1 MGLPPAADRPDPMS
15 VDDYRDRLYEGDPQ
29 RLARW
34 RPQENSPP
42 SIAVWEITLRCDLG
56 CRHCGSRAGR
66 ARQDELSTAKALDLV
81 HQLADL
87 GLREVTL
94 IGGEFYLRDDWD
106 RIAAEIVRY
115 DMLCSIVTGARQ
127 MTDERIRRAAAAG
140 VGKIS
145 LSIDGLE
152 RTHDEIRGSAGS
164 WRAAVSAGR
173 RISASGIDL
182 SVNTQMNRLTMPEL
196 PGVADLLV
204 DIGARSWMVILTAA
218 MGRAADRPKL
228 MLQPY
233 HLLYLFPLLAAI
245 KREQLDPNG
254 IAFFPGN
261 NVGYFGPLAETLRYG
276 ADRGHVWS
284 GCGAG
289 VSSLGIE
296 ADGNVKG
303 CPSLPSSDYVRG
315 NLRERSLRDISAN
328 LARERVDSPVE
339 LWGFC
344 KTCPFAARCRGG
356 CTWTSHVL
364 FGRPGNNPFCHS
376 RALAL
381 AQAGFVEKL
390 EPVSAAPGEPFDF
403 GRYQIVETPLGP
415 DLEADPVI
423 GLTLASQAFGL
434 RPDAVGLW
442 SRQDLLDTLDAA
454 VTVAAGGREQ
464 RLR

>member
-1 MGLPPAADRPDPMS
+1 MTDGGHTDRIYD
-15 VDDYRDRLYEGDPQ
+15 GDP
-29 RLARW
+29 RNLARW
-34 RPQENSPP
+34 RPDAASPP
-42 SIAVWEITLRCDLG
+42 GIAVWEITLRCDLG

-66 ARQDELSTAKALDLV
+66 RRDNELTTAEALQLVDE
-81 HQLADL
+81 LADL
-87 GLREVTL
+87 GLKEITL

-106 RIAAEIVRY
+106 RIAARVTGRG
-115 DMLCSIVTGARQ
+115 MLCSIVTGARQ
-127 MTDERIRRAAAAG
+127 MTDERIRRAVAAG

-152 RTHDEIRGSAGS
+152 QTHDAIRGSVGS
-164 WRAAVSAGR
+164 WKAAVGAAR

-182 SVNTQMNRLTMPEL
+182 SVNSQLNRITMPEL
-196 PGVADLLV
+196 PALADLLV

-218 MGRAADRPKL
+218 MGRAADYPSL

-289 VSSLGIE
+289 ISSLGIE
-296 ADGNVKG
+296 ADGTLKG
-303 CPSLPSSDYVRG
+303 CPSLPTADYGRG
-315 NLRERSLRDISAN
+315 NVRDRPLRDIWSD
-328 LARERVDSPVE
+328 LVRERRESPVE

-344 KTCPFAARCRGG
+344 RTCPFAERCRAG

-364 FGRPGNNPFCHS
+364 FGRAGNNPFCHS

-381 AQAGFVEKL
+381 AEAGLIEKL
-390 EPVSAAPGEPFDF
+390 EPVAAAPGEPFDY
-403 GRYQIVETPLGP
+403 GHYRIVQAPCGP
-415 DLEADPVI
+415 ELEDDPVI
-423 GLTLASQAFGL
+423 AVTTASRAFGL
-434 RPDAVGLW
+434 RPEAASVW
-442 SRQDLLDTLDAA
+442 SKQDLTDFLARS
-454 VTVAAGGREQ
+454 VA
-464 RLR
+464 RLPSAPSRRGK

>member
-1 MGLPPAADRPDPMS
+1 MSPGDR
-15 VDDYRDRLYEGDPQ
+15 RDRDYDGDPQ
-29 RLARW
+29 ALARW
-34 RPQENSPP
+34 RPNADAPP
-42 SIAVWEITLRCDLG
+42 SVAVWEITLRCDLG

-66 ARQDELSTAKALDLV
+66 ARDDELSTAEALDLV
-81 HQLADL
+81 RQLADL
-87 GLREVTL
+87 GLQEVTL

-106 RIAAEIVRY
+106 RIAGEITRRG
-115 DMLCSIVTGARQ
+115 MLCSIVTGARQ
-127 MTDERIRRAAAAG
+127 MTDERIARAVAAG

-152 RTHDEIRGSAGS
+152 RTHDAIRGSAGS
-164 WRAAVSAGR
+164 RQAAVAAAR

-196 PGVADLLV
+196 PAVADLLV
-204 DIGARSWMVILTAA
+204 EIGARSWMVILTAP
-218 MGRAADRPKL
+218 MGRAADRPAL

-245 KREQLDPNG
+245 KRERLDPNG

-276 ADRGHVWS
+276 AELGHVWA

-289 VSSLGIE
+289 LSTLGIE
-296 ADGNVKG
+296 ADGSVKG
-303 CPSLPSSDYVRG
+303 CPSLPSADYVRG
-315 NLRERSLRDISAN
+315 NVRERSLREIWSG
-328 LARERVDSPVE
+328 LAPGRTAARVE

-344 KTCPFAARCRGG
+344 KTCPFAERCGGG

-381 AQAGFVEKL
+381 AEAGVVETL
-390 EPVSAAPGEPFDF
+390 EPAAAAPGRPFDF
-403 GRYQIVETPLGP
+403 GHYRIAERPLGP

-423 GLTLASQAFGL
+423 GMTMASQAFGL
-434 RPDAVGLW
+434 RRDAAGLW
-442 SRQDLLDTLDAA
+442 SRQELADALA
-454 VTVAAGGREQ
+454 Q
-464 RLR
+464 RS

>member
-1 MGLPPAADRPDPMS
+1 MTTDGNGEGSPYD
-15 VDDYRDRLYEGDPQ
+15 GDPR

-34 RPQENSPP
+34 RSDPKDPP

-66 ARQDELSTAKALDLV
+66 ARKDELRTEEALNLV
-81 HQLADL
+81 HQFADL
-87 GLREVTL
+87 GLKEITL

-106 RIAAEIVRY
+106 RIAAEVNRCG
-115 DMLCSIVTGARQ
+115 MLCSIVTGARQ
-127 MTDERIRRAAAAG
+127 MTGERIRRAVAAG

-152 RTHDEIRGSAGS
+152 RTHDAVRGSKGS
-164 WRAAVSAGR
+164 WKAAVSAAR
-173 RISASGIDL
+173 QISAGGIDL
-182 SVNTQMNRLTMPEL
+182 SVNTQINCLTMPEL
-196 PGVADLLV
+196 SAMPDLLS

-218 MGRAADRPKL
+218 LGRAADRPAL

-245 KREQLDPNG
+245 KSQQLDPKG

-276 ADRGHVWS
+276 SERGYSWN

-289 VSSLGIE
+289 ESSLGIE
-296 ADGNVKG
+296 ADGSVKG
-303 CPSLPSSDYVRG
+303 CPSLPSSDYVKG
-315 NLRERSLRDISAN
+315 NVREHGLQDIWSGLIAEK
-328 LARERVDSPVE
+328 AEKPVE

-344 KTCPFAARCRGG
+344 ATCPFAQRCRAG

-364 FGRPGNNPFCHS
+364 FGRPGNNPLCHF

-381 AQAGFVEKL
+381 AERGLVEKL
-390 EPVSAAPGEPFDF
+390 ELVSAAPGEPFDF
-403 GRYQIVETPLGP
+403 GRYRIVEEPIAHI
-415 DLEADPVI
+415 LEEDPVI
-423 GLTLASQAFGL
+423 AMTLGSQLFKL
-434 RPDAVGLW
+434 RADATGLW
-442 SRQDLLDTLDAA
+442 SDTDLAA
-454 VTVAAGGREQ
+454 V
-464 RLR
+464 LS

>member
-1 MGLPPAADRPDPMS
+1 MPTTERTNAVYD
-15 VDDYRDRLYEGDPQ
+15 GDPQ

-34 RPQENSPP
+34 RPHEDSPP

-66 ARQDELSTAKALDLV
+66 AREKELTTTEALDLV
-81 HQLADL
+81 HQLADF
-87 GLREVTL
+87 GLEEITL
-94 IGGEFYLRDDWD
+94 IGGEFYLREDWD
-106 RIAAEIVRY
+106 RIAAEIVRNG
-115 DMLCSIVTGARQ
+115 MLCSIVSGARQ
-127 MTDERIRRAAAAG
+127 TTDERVRRAVAAG

-152 RTHDEIRGSAGS
+152 RTHDAIRGSAGS
-164 WRAAVSAGR
+164 WKAVVSAAR

-196 PGVADLLV
+196 PAVADLLV
-204 DIGARSWMVILTAA
+204 EIGARSWMVILTAA
-218 MGRAADRPKL
+218 MGRAADRPSL
-228 MLQPY
+228 LLQPY

-245 KREQLDPNG
+245 KRERLDPHG

-276 ADRGHVWS
+276 AERGHVWN

-296 ADGNVKG
+296 ADGQIKG

-315 NLRERSLRDISAN
+315 NVRERPLRDIASR
-328 LARERVDSPVE
+328 LAQERTERPVE

-344 KTCPFAARCRGG
+344 KTCEYAERCRAG

-376 RALAL
+376 RALSL
-381 AQAGFVEKL
+381 AKTGVVEKL
-390 EPVSAAPGEPFDF
+390 ELVSAAPDQPFDF
-403 GRYQIVETPLGP
+403 GKYRIVEAPSGP
-415 DLEADPVI
+415 ELQSDPVI
-423 GLTLASQAFGL
+423 GLTMASHAFGL
-434 RPDAVGLW
+434 NSDATGLW
-442 SRQDLLDTLDAA
+442 SKRDLALALDD
-454 VTVAAGGREQ
+454 RS
-464 RLR
+464 

>member
-1 MGLPPAADRPDPMS
+1 MAVGDHP
-15 VDDYRDRLYEGDPQ
+15 DRLYDGDPQ
-29 RLARW
+29 SLARW
-34 RPQENSPP
+34 RPLENSPP

-66 ARQDELSTAKALDLV
+66 ARRDELSTAEALDLV

-94 IGGEFYLRDDWD
+94 IGGEFYMRDDWD
-106 RIAAEIVRY
+106 LIAAEIVRY
-115 DMLCSIVTGARQ
+115 GMLCSVVTGARQ

-152 RTHDEIRGSAGS
+152 QTHDAIRGSAGS
-164 WRAAVSAGR
+164 WRAAVAAAR
-173 RISASGIDL
+173 RISGSGIDL

-218 MGRAADRPKL
+218 MGRAADHPKL

-233 HLLYLFPLLAAI
+233 HLLYLFPLLAVI
-245 KREQLDPNG
+245 KRERLDPNG

-315 NLRERSLRDISAN
+315 NIRERPLRDISSD
-328 LARERVDSPVE
+328 LAREQAEAPVG

-381 AQAGFVEKL
+381 AEAGFVEKL

-415 DLEADPVI
+415 DLETDPVI

-442 SRQDLLDTLDAA
+442 SRQDLSDTLDLA

-464 RLR
+464 RPR

>member
-1 MGLPPAADRPDPMS
+1 MTLGKP
-15 VDDYRDRLYEGDPQ
+15 GDP
-29 RLARW
+29 RYDGDPRSLARW
-34 RPQENSPP
+34 RPHENAPP

-66 ARQDELSTAKALDLV
+66 ARQDELSTAEALDLV

-87 GLREVTL
+87 GVREVTL

-106 RIAAEIVRY
+106 QIATEIDRCG
-115 DMLCSIVTGARQ
+115 MLCSIVTGARQ
-127 MTDERIRRAAAAG
+127 MTDERVRRAVAAG

-152 RTHDEIRGSAGS
+152 RTHDAIRGSAGS
-164 WRAAVSAGR
+164 WKAAVAAAR
-173 RISASGIDL
+173 RISTNGIDL

-196 PGVADLLV
+196 PAVADLLRE
-204 DIGARSWMVILTAA
+204 IGARSWMVILTAP
-218 MGRAADRPKL
+218 MGRAADHPSL
-228 MLQPY
+228 VLQPY

-245 KREQLDPNG
+245 KRERLDPHG

-276 ADRGHVWS
+276 ADRGHAWA
-284 GCGAG
+284 GCTAG

-296 ADGNVKG
+296 ADGSIKG

-315 NLRERSLRDISAN
+315 TSRAHSLRDIASR
-328 LARERVDSPVE
+328 LAREKAEAPVE

-344 KTCPFAARCRGG
+344 KTCPFAARCRAG

-364 FGRPGNNPFCHS
+364 LGRPGNNPFCHS

-381 AQAGFVEKL
+381 AEAGLVERL
-390 EPVSAAPGEPFDF
+390 EPVGAAPGTPFDF
-403 GRYQIVETPLGP
+403 GRYRIVQEPMGT
-415 DLEADPVI
+415 DLETDPVI
-423 GLTLASQAFGL
+423 GMTAASHAFGL
-434 RPDAVGLW
+434 RRDATGVW
-442 SRQDLLDTLDAA
+442 SSSELADAL
-454 VTVAAGGREQ
+454 GR
-464 RLR
+464 RS